1 MSIILEFLALLIFG
15 FLVFL
20 THKNIMETEV
30 FEKEDFVKSIE
41 SIDEKLKNSFNS
53 FILKILI
60 RVKILVLQ
68 LSNFLENTIQKIN
81 KNATKKDKV
90 S

>member
-68 LSNFLENTIQKIN
+68 LSNFLENAIQKIN